1 MGASL
6 FEKNIVKNMTRKEL
20 LDTIEERQDLY
31 EIVNTF
37 RVSEDYKV
45 REYLTIQEF
54 SKYFKCGVTYA
65 NQVAQFGAKT
75 GKYYSIKQ
83 GKAWKIDRIS
93 YEKYMMEKGL
103 VPIQV

>member
-45 REYLTIQEF
+45 REY
-54 SKYFKCGVTYA
+54 
-65 NQVAQFGAKT
+65 
-75 GKYYSIKQ
+75 
-83 GKAWKIDRIS
+83 
-93 YEKYMMEKGL
+93 
-103 VPIQV
+103 